1 MKYATVAAVVFGVVL
16 VYCLASEDKRLAKR
30 VIGATALCQDG
41 MITTA
46 ERGKQGVCAGH
57 GGVKKWLD

>member
-1 MKYATVAAVVFGVVL
+1 MKYATVAAIVFGVVL
-16 VYCLASEDKRLAKR
+16 VYSLATEDKRLAKR
-30 VIGATALCQDG
+30 VIGATAFCADG

-57 GGVKKWLD
+57 GGVRRWLD

>member
-16 VYCLASEDKRLAKR
+16 VYCLATEDKRFATR
-30 VIGATALCQDG
+30 VIGATAFCNDD